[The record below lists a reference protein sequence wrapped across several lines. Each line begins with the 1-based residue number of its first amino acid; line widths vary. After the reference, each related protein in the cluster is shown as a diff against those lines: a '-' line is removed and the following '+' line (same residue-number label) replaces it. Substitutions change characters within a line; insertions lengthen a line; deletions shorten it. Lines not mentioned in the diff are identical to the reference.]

1 MDSIFV
7 ILTIFSVVIVAYQAE
22 KNKNNNKKTLSYK
35 ISQIIA
41 NILNFI
47 VFLYVND
54 VNNIINDIENKN

>member
-7 ILTIFSVVIVAYQAE
+7 ILTTFSVVIVAYQAE
-22 KNKNNNKKTLSYK
+22 KNKNNSKKTLSYK
-35 ISQIIA
+35 ISKIIA

-47 VFLYVND
+47 VSLDVND

>member
-7 ILTIFSVVIVAYQAE
+7 ILTTFSVVIVAYQAE

-47 VFLYVND
+47 VFLDVND